1 MSSRI
6 SAHDAL
12 HHATFKPLGDDVY
25 KLKPGLNFP
34 HFMFIKV
41 FRCFFIK
48 CKNIPQP

>member
-34 HFMFIKV
+34 HFTFSMFFHKMQ
-41 FRCFFIK
+41 K
-48 CKNIPQP
+48 

>member
-25 KLKPGLNFP
+25 KLKPGENFP
-34 HFMFIKV
+34 HFTTFSV
-41 FRCFFIK
+41 FFYK
-48 CKNIPQP
+48 MQK

>member
-34 HFMFIKV
+34 HFTFIKDY
-41 FRCFFIK
+41 RCFFHK
-48 CKNIPQP
+48 MQK

>member
-25 KLKPGLNFP
+25 KLKPGLDLY
-34 HFMFIKV
+34 FIS
-41 FRCFFIK
+41 RFFEVA
-48 CKNIPQP
+48 

>member
-25 KLKPGLNFP
+25 KLKPG
-34 HFMFIKV
+34 
-41 FRCFFIK
+41 
-48 CKNIPQP
+48 